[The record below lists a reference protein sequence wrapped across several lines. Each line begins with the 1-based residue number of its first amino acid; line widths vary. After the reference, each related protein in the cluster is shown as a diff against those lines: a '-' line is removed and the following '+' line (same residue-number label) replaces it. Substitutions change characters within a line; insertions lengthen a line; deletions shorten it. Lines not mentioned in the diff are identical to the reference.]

1 MLYLLIQCGKCS
13 CLFLFLFTDHRLV
26 GGVPGSLAIPIAPIS
41 KQKRPLS
48 LASYQPATLAHVPSL
63 VSRHHQSA
71 ASLRRASYAE
81 RDRLR
86 SMDPGALDFA
96 TEDDE
101 EAGESTDEEAAADV
115 AVTESDMGTRSRR
128 RALRILQKRSE
139 IPEEGMWRSLAV

>member
-1 MLYLLIQCGKCS
+1 M
-13 CLFLFLFTDHRLV
+13 
-26 GGVPGSLAIPIAPIS
+26 PGSVPIPIAPIS

-48 LASYQPATLAHVPSL
+48 LASYQPATLTHVPSK
-63 VSRHHQSA
+63 HHHSA
-71 ASLRRASYAE
+71 ASMRRASYAE

-86 SMDPGALDFA
+86 AMDPGALDFA

-101 EAGESTDEEAAADV
+101 EVGESSDDEAAADV